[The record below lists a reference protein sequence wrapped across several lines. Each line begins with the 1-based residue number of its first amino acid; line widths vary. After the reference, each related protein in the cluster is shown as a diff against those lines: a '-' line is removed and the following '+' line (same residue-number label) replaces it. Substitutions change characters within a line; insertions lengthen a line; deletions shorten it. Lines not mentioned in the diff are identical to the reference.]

1 MHWVYILT
9 NKSNSTLYVGVTR
22 NIKLRIAQHR
32 PGDGS
37 EFVKKYNLKRLV
49 YAESCDSAMDAIE
62 REKQIKRWRREKKDA
77 LIEERN
83 PRWREIEL

>member
-22 NIKLRIAQHR
+22 NIKRRVSQHR
-32 PGDGS
+32 LGDGS

-62 REKQIKRWRREKKDA
+62 REKQIKKWRREKKDA

>member
-9 NKSNSTLYVGVTR
+9 NKSNTTLYVGVTR

-32 PGDGS
+32 LGDGS

>member
-22 NIKLRIAQHR
+22 NIERRISQHR
-32 PGDGS
+32 LGEGS

-49 YAESCDSAMDAIE
+49 YAESCDSAMAAIA
-62 REKQIKRWRREKKDA
+62 REKQIKRWRREKRDA
-77 LIEERN
+77 LIEEIN
-83 PRWREIEL
+83 PRWRELEL

>member
-22 NIKLRIAQHR
+22 NIKRRISQHR
-32 PGDGS
+32 LGDGS

-62 REKQIKRWRREKKDA
+62 REKQIKKWRREKKDA
-77 LIEERN
+77 LIEARN